1 MSLFL
6 IVEDEKNLGSTL
18 QDYFSSQGH
27 EVYWARHCEAAR
39 KYFQGHPPQVVLMD
53 LGLPDGGGL
62 DLAKEFRSCS
72 KNFILFF
79 LSAQS
84 DPETRLQGLELGAED
99 FIGKPFQLRELTLRL
114 ERALGQQKIRNQ
126 SPESYSFGK
135 LSFLPRRFEIIDG
148 QGHLTNLSQKECA
161 VLEMLLEKIN
171 LTVSRDDMIETLW
184 GPQSYPSE
192 RTIDNFM
199 VKYRKWIE
207 TDPDSGLELSTVRGV
222 GHKLTHKQLNNTQHS
237 TE

>member
-1 MSLFL
+1 MSMFL
-6 IVEDEKNLGSTL
+6 IIEDEKNLGSTL

-39 KYFQGHPPQVVLMD
+39 KFFQAHPPQVVLMD
-53 LGLPDGGGL
+53 LGLPDGNGL
-62 DLAKEFRSCS
+62 DLAKEMRSYS
-72 KNFILFF
+72 KSFILFF

-114 ERALGQQKIRNQ
+114 DRALGQQKLRNQ
-126 SPESYSFGK
+126 SPESYNFGR
-135 LSFLPRRFEIIDG
+135 LAFLPRRFEMIDG
-148 QGHLTNLSQKECA
+148 QGHVTNLSQKECA
-161 VLEMLLEKIN
+161 VLEMLFEKMN
-171 LTVSRDDMIETLW
+171 QTVSRDDMIDTLW

-192 RTIDNFM
+192 RTIDNFI

-207 TDPDSGLELSTVRGV
+207 SDPDCGLELSTVRGV
-222 GHKLTHKQLNNTQHS
+222 GHRLTQKLTNQNH
-237 TE
+237 